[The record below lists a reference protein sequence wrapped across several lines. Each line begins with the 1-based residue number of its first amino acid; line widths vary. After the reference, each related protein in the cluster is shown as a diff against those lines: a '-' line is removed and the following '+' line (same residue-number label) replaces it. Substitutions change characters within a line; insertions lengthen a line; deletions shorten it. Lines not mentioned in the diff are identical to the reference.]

1 MLKSS
6 TVQLGLQQDADSR
19 SLTRSSP
26 STIDDN
32 LQRLILNPKASGVP
46 MRVHTNAPTT
56 IPDLQSAAN
65 VFLSPDQK
73 SDSRVSSDALTAAEP
88 SVPYPFMAGFVDRK
102 TGGRFNKRV
111 VFDRS
116 DYDDLLGQI
125 ID

>member
-1 MLKSS
+1 M
-6 TVQLGLQQDADSR
+6 V
-19 SLTRSSP
+19 
-26 STIDDN
+26 
-32 LQRLILNPKASGVP
+32 LNPKSTGLP

-56 IPDLQSAAN
+56 IPDLQSAAH
-65 VFLSPDQK
+65 VFMSPEQK
-73 SDSRVSSDALTAAEP
+73 SASSSAAPSTVNEA

-102 TGGRFNKRV
+102 QGGRFNKRV

>member
-1 MLKSS
+1 M
-6 TVQLGLQQDADSR
+6 V
-19 SLTRSSP
+19 
-26 STIDDN
+26 
-32 LQRLILNPKASGVP
+32 LNPKATGVP

-56 IPDLQSAAN
+56 IPDLQSPAY
-65 VFLSPDQK
+65 VFMSPEQK
-73 SDSRVSSDALTAAEP
+73 SASSNAALSSVNEP

-102 TGGRFNKRV
+102 QGGRFNKRV

>member
-1 MLKSS
+1 M
-6 TVQLGLQQDADSR
+6 
-19 SLTRSSP
+19 
-26 STIDDN
+26 
-32 LQRLILNPKASGVP
+32 LNPKASGLP

-56 IPDLQSAAN
+56 IPDLQSPAN
-65 VFLSPDQK
+65 MFLSPEQ
-73 SDSRVSSDALTAAEP
+73 SMTTSNAALSVNEP

-102 TGGRFNKRV
+102 QGGRFNKRV